1 MKSLK
6 GMQVNNYG
14 IDIWGDGNFIIEDGV
29 VKINAGEKPSLID
42 IVKKVRSD
50 GGNKGPLLI
59 RFPHLTL
66 KQIDTLYKTFN
77 NSIKSY
83 NDFVELR
90 NILKI
95 NFKNFKNPESG

>member
-1 MKSLK
+1 MKAKKSIS
-6 GMQVNNYG
+6 VNNYG

-29 VKINAGEKPSLID
+29 VKVNNGEKPSLFD

-66 KQIDTLYKTFN
+66 KQIDTLYTTFN
-77 NSIKSY
+77 HSIKSY
-83 NDFVELR
+83 NYQGSFNAVFPL
-90 NILKI
+90 
-95 NFKNFKNPESG
+95 